1 MKSAKL
7 YILALSFISLS
18 RSVSLNVIARGL
30 FLLPFILLIIISF
43 FQFNQKLK
51 ELFLHSFLILA
62 LIYAPPPS
70 DKICF
75 SPFKHDNVNETDY
88 KKLHD
93 AGLPNT
99 IGKGKMGMYPQLF
112 QKKYLGFEFIKR
124 QQKQDDFV
132 SLIFLIIKISF
143 SLLAIISLI
152 KLGYSSKVRL
162 TRLREIEE
170 SFLYEK
176 YRFNVLT
183 DKFDDLFSSEGE
195 QRFMKDQDQ
204 IISRDIIRV
213 IWR

>member
-1 MKSAKL
+1 LSKSFYKN
-7 YILALSFISLS
+7 STF
-18 RSVSLNVIARGL
+18 
-30 FLLPFILLIIISF
+30 
-43 FQFNQKLK
+43 
-51 ELFLHSFLILA
+51 
-62 LIYAPPPS
+62 
-70 DKICF
+70 
-75 SPFKHDNVNETDY
+75 Y
-88 KKLHD
+88 KKFL
-93 AGLPNT
+93 
-99 IGKGKMGMYPQLF
+99 KSV
-112 QKKYLGFEFIKR
+112 FIKR
-124 QQKQDDFV
+124 QQKEDNFV

-176 YRFNVLT
+176 YRFNFLT

>member
-1 MKSAKL
+1 MIYSVKYRLLNLSKSFYKNS
-7 YILALSFISLS
+7 IFI
-18 RSVSLNVIARGL
+18 
-30 FLLPFILLIIISF
+30 
-43 FQFNQKLK
+43 
-51 ELFLHSFLILA
+51 
-62 LIYAPPPS
+62 
-70 DKICF
+70 
-75 SPFKHDNVNETDY
+75 
-88 KKLHD
+88 
-93 AGLPNT
+93 
-99 IGKGKMGMYPQLF
+99 
-112 QKKYLGFEFIKR
+112 KKYFGSVFLKR
-124 QQKQDDFV
+124 QQKQDNFV

-162 TRLREIEE
+162 NRLREIEE

>member
-1 MKSAKL
+1 MSKSFYKNS
-7 YILALSFISLS
+7 ILRKENLPYVFIN
-18 RSVSLNVIARGL
+18 R
-30 FLLPFILLIIISF
+30 
-43 FQFNQKLK
+43 QQ
-51 ELFLHSFLILA
+51 
-62 LIYAPPPS
+62 
-70 DKICF
+70 
-75 SPFKHDNVNETDY
+75 KHDN
-88 KKLHD
+88 
-93 AGLPNT
+93 
-99 IGKGKMGMYPQLF
+99 
-112 QKKYLGFEFIKR
+112 
-124 QQKQDDFV
+124 FV

-176 YRFNVLT
+176 YRFNLLT